1 MKTDGCRHWRESLG
15 VYALG
20 QLGDEERVALEAHL
34 EGCPE
39 CRAEAEAL
47 LGVARLLPL
56 ADPARVESPAPLPPA
71 ALGERIAA
79 SIGGE
84 RKARR
89 RRRARTRLGFAFA
102 SAAAAAAVVLA
113 IVLLPG
119 GGGEASPEQHVSF
132 SSLPPG
138 VRIGATLE
146 PHPYGT
152 EIRMYVHGVRSGTLC
167 TVFLRGPHGQT
178 VPAGTFRYRYGDDSD
193 AQLSAALDL
202 SRTEAIGVRTGN
214 RTFIAPVEI
223 DGTAATDHDDHEG
236 DTT

>member
-1 MKTDGCRHWRESLG
+1 MKTDGCRHRRESLG

-20 QLGDEERVALEAHL
+20 QLGDRERVALEAHL

-56 ADPARVESPAPLPPA
+56 ADPARVESPAPRQPA
-71 ALGERIAA
+71 APGERIAA
-79 SIGGE
+79 SVGGE
-84 RKARR
+84 RKILRQRR
-89 RRRARTRLGFAFA
+89 RRRRLGFTFA
-102 SAAAAAAVVLA
+102 GAAAAAAIVLA
-113 IVLLPG
+113 VVFRP

-138 VRIGATLE
+138 VKIGATLQ
-146 PHPYGT
+146 PHAYGT
-152 EIRMYVHGVRSGTLC
+152 EIRVYVHGMRSGTLC
-167 TVFLRGPHGQT
+167 AVFLRGPGGT
-178 VPAGTFRYRYGDDSD
+178 NVPAGTFRYRWGDDST
-193 AQLSAALDL
+193 AVLSAALDL
-202 SRTEAIGVRTGN
+202 SRTRALGIHAGN

-223 DGTAATDHDDHEG
+223 DGTAAIENDDHEG

>member
-20 QLGDEERVALEAHL
+20 RLGEEERVALEAHL

-89 RRRARTRLGFAFA
+89 GRRTRTRLGFAFA
-102 SAAAAAAVVLA
+102 GAATAAAVALA
-113 IVLLPG
+113 IFLLP
-119 GGGEASPEQHVSF
+119 GGGEASPQQHVSF

-138 VRIGATLE
+138 MKIGATLE
-146 PHPYGT
+146 PHAYGT

-167 TVFLRGPHGQT
+167 TVFLRGPNGET
-178 VPAGTFRYRYGDDSD
+178 VLAGTFRYRYGDDSD
-193 AQLSAALDL
+193 AQLSSALDL
-202 SRTEAIGVRTGN
+202 SRTKAIGVRAGN

-223 DGTAATDHDDHEG
+223 DGTAAIKDDDHEG